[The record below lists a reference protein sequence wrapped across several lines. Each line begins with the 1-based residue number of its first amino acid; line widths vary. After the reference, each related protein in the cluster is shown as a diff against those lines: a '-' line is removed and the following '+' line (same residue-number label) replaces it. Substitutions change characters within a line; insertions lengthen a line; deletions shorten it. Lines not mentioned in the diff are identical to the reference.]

1 MKIKSQKLKW
11 VNESSLEG
19 ALLFVFD
26 LCMERPVHSNLTTC
40 IIIYVLLYTVYIIK
54 LHIYVSQLVINY
66 NLL

>member
-11 VNESSLEG
+11 VNESSLNG

-26 LCMERPVHSNLTTC
+26 PCMERPVHSNLTTC

>member
-11 VNESSLEG
+11 VNESSLKG

-26 LCMERPVHSNLTTC
+26 LCMERSVHSNLTTC